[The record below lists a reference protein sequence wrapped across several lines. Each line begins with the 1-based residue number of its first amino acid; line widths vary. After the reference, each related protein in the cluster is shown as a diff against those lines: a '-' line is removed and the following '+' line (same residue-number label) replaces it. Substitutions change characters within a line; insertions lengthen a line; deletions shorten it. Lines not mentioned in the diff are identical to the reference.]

1 MPASTLT
8 AANPASVSPGASTYL
23 AGYLAHDGGPGRIFI
38 TAANI
43 SNGGSGGLSNTC
55 PAVTSLAQVTAV
67 DGAFPDPQATPGTA
81 VGGPWV
87 MKLTPATTDT
97 VNASSPMS
105 RIYLSP
111 NALMVTISS

>member
-8 AANPASVSPGASTYL
+8 AASPSGALATDYL
-23 AGYLAHDGGPGRIFI
+23 AGYLAHDDGPGRIFI

-43 SNGGSGGLSNTC
+43 TAGGLSTTC
-55 PAVTSLAQVTAV
+55 PTITSIAEVTQA
-67 DGAFPDPQATPGTA
+67 DNAFPSNSGNTGA
-81 VGGPWV
+81 GPWV

-111 NALMVTISS
+111 NALLVTIAS